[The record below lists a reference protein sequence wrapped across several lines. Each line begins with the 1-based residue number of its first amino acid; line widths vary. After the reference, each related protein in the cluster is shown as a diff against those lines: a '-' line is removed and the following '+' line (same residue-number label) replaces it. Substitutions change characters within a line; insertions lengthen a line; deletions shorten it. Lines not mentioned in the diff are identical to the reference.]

1 MIGLVTELPRIV
13 RRYLADRRGAAAAE
27 FALWTAA
34 FIVPTSSA
42 IDLSFYS
49 YEKMELNNAAQAA
62 AQAAWATCAP
72 SSVPAATKCA
82 GLQTALATAAHS
94 TGLGAAA
101 ALQPS
106 TEGFYCL
113 TAAGA
118 LQLVGTAGSI
128 PTSGAG
134 TAPTPPSGNC
144 AAQGASFAGNT
155 QSPGDYV
162 QITVHYTYTPL
173 FKGLSVLSLV
183 PTVMS
188 RTAWM
193 RLA

>member
-1 MIGLVTELPRIV
+1 MTGLRARLQGVL
-13 RRYLADRRGAAAAE
+13 RRYLVDRRGAAAAE

-62 AQAAWATCAP
+62 AQAAFATCSP
-72 SSVPAATKCA
+72 SSLPAATKCS

-94 TGLGAAA
+94 TGLGTLA
-101 ALQPS
+101 ALQTS
-106 TEGFYCL
+106 SEGYYCVN
-113 TAAGA
+113 TSGV
-118 LQLVGTAGSI
+118 LQLVGTAGII
-128 PTSGAG
+128 PASGAG
-134 TAPTPPSGNC
+134 TAPVPPSGNC
-144 AAQGASFAGNT
+144 AAQGTSFTGNT
-155 QSPGDYV
+155 QAPGDYV
-162 QITVHYTYTPL
+162 QITVNYAYSPL
-173 FKGLSVLSLV
+173 FRGLSVLALV
-183 PTVMS
+183 PTTMT